1 MIDAHCHIDAYAD
14 PYQTALVVDRARV
27 LTIAVTN
34 LPTDFAR
41 AFPHVRPL
49 RYIRLA
55 LGLHPLLAEAHV
67 RERDM
72 FRAYL
77 ERTSYV
83 GEVGLDF
90 SSEGQATRVEQ
101 IESFRFV
108 LQLLR
113 AHPKFVSV
121 HSRRAESAVLD
132 LVEQMPVGPVVFHWF
147 GGSLSQLERLLSL
160 GHYCSINPAMLRST
174 RGRAIVERAPRDRVL
189 TETDGPFVQVRGRPA
204 TPLDVGAVEWSL
216 ARHWDV
222 SLAEV
227 RQQVQFNLRAVIP
240 SARAASSGTETQLA
254 PYVRGV

>member
-14 PYQTALVVDRARV
+14 PYQTALMVDRARV

-41 AFPHVRPL
+41 AYPHVRPL

-55 LGLHPLLAEAHV
+55 LGLHPLLASAHV
-67 RERDM
+67 GQRDA
-72 FRAYL
+72 FRTYL
-77 ERTSYV
+77 GRTSYV

-147 GGSLSQLERLLSL
+147 GGSLSHLERLLSL

-174 RGRAIVERAPRDRVL
+174 RGRAIVERVPRDRVL
-189 TETDGPFVQVRGRPA
+189 TETDGPFVQVRGCPA
-204 TPLDVGAVEWSL
+204 TPLDVGAVERSL

-240 SARAASSGTETQLA
+240 SARAVSSGKETQLA
-254 PYVRGV
+254 PYVRDV